1 MPVSCIVL
9 HLNALKTPRCEWIQ
23 GCSDMS
29 DLRYFC
35 KIFAATLWTQDIT
48 GWGVNIPQ
56 IDSPEKLS
64 SDDIMSQ
71 QSQYWGVF
79 KFGVEK
85 AQSFLEVPFGLFFR
99 NIEVKKFPIQDI
111 CRFTTA

>member
-1 MPVSCIVL
+1 MPSKHPVVSGSKDVQTC
-9 HLNALKTPRCEWIQ
+9 R
-23 GCSDMS
+23 
-29 DLRYFC
+29 
-35 KIFAATLWTQDIT
+35 IFDISAKYLQQLYGQDIT